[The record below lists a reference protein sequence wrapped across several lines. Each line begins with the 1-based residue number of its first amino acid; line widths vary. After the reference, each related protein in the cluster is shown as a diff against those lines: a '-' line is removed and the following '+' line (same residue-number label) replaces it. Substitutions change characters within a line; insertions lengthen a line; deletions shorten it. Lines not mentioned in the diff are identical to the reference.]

1 MQSNLEVSE
10 ALAHALQYDLEQK
23 TDELDEQ
30 RRANLKMEER
40 VGKLNTRCA
49 VCFVVRD
56 VDAASDRLAALQSEL
71 KQMAQVNKELTILS
85 KKQADQ

>member
-10 ALAHALQYDLEQK
+10 ALAHVLQYDLEQK

-40 VGKLNTRCA
+40 VGKLNTRCV

-56 VDAASDRLAALQSEL
+56 VDADRLAALQSEL